1 MKTRPQYTSVFDA
14 IGNRTQ
20 AKVTEPG
27 NSSLDRVWDYT
38 VDKLNRYTSVDGPR
52 RLDLMGYTTSGA
64 ASLVYTGAASPGLS
78 GTLQPS
84 STAGPFFRVLPDW
97 SGTGIVAEVGTLNS
111 VDKSLYL
118 PPKPETLSYD
128 ADGNLTGDGRF
139 AYTYDGENRLIRV
152 EKAVG
157 IPVAPGLGIDGVW
170 YYEYDYLGRRIRK
183 LRRTIVIEEMMT
195 MNKASGEGGNEGG
208 GETNSLGGGGE
219 MGEMGPI
226 VEELRFMY
234 DGWVLMEELS
244 GTNAVVRSYVH
255 GPDLSASLGGAGG
268 IGGTA
273 FQVNAA
279 TASSTNTRW
288 FTFDPQGNVTDLRE
302 VAANTRWASVEY
314 GPFGEP
320 TIAPGTNGGQ
330 FKLRF
335 SSKYFD
341 EETGFSDFG
350 KRYYNSSTGRWINRD
365 PAQESIGGANL
376 FAYVDNYPTASFDPV
391 GLSGR
396 SSSGTGRLD
405 LGSVDELKRGGGCS
419 YIFTIKVDAVGF
431 DYSSSS
437 GLVTS
442 IAKNQSGLV
451 GHTWVRLEGNGQVI
465 EGGHSGETGD
475 ASRDPSITH
484 KDFLTFNGGVVALA
498 AMSPG
503 AARPMAIKEADPANP
518 LRWLRYIY
526 EDGHWAPGA
535 GGHTKVT
542 SECSWSISKSEY
554 EATKRR
560 IDELRA
566 SGGSGLK
573 KYGLTGMQCTSTAA
587 KIAQYAGVFVDPYTT
602 LTFPSSMSLA
612 GQSVRLWSDAQYS
625 TLRFALPD
633 KMQDVMSSAGGG
645 KKKVCK

>member
-1 MKTRPQYTSVFDA
+1 MTSASKSWDGTTPLLTLGQQYLYTFDA

-20 AKVTEPG
+20 AKVMEPG
-27 NSSLDRVWDYT
+27 SSSLDRVWDYT

-52 RLDLMGYTTSGA
+52 RLDVMGYTTSGA

-139 AYTYDGENRLIRV
+139 TYTYDGENRLIRV

-195 MNKASGEGGNEGG
+195 MNNMSGEGGNEGG

-255 GPDLSASLGGAGG
+255 GPDLSSSLGGAGG

-273 FQVNAA
+273 FQVDAA

-288 FTFDPQGNVTDLRE
+288 FTFDPQGNVTDLRS
-302 VAANTRWASVEY
+302 VSDNSRWATMEY

-320 TIAPGTNGGQ
+320 LIGAGTNGDQ

-335 SSKYFD
+335 SGKYFD
-341 EETGFSDFG
+341 EETGFNYFG
-350 KRYYNSSTGRWINRD
+350 YRYYNASTGRWVNRD
-365 PAQESIGGANL
+365 PIEERGGANCYAMVRNNPVYSIDIL
-376 FAYVDNYPTASFDPV
+376 GLMPAACPCKNNQKDLKKEINAYINDSLKTAKTPAAVRAAIEKS
-391 GLSGR
+391 LI
-396 SSSGTGRLD
+396 
-405 LGSVDELKRGGGCS
+405 GGG
-419 YIFTIKVDAVGF
+419 G
-431 DYSSSS
+431 
-437 GLVTS
+437 GLVTGIENWLNTQIAGKVLEGTQCRCPVKMFVPAAPS
-442 IAKNQSGLV
+442 IKLCGKCVGTDRVGHFFEEGLIYFDISVTLGKGDKYAKAWGDLSEGLV
-451 GHTWVRLEGNGQVI
+451 PSGMDGAMWDWFNETNFEYNFAGTPIKAKASQIWTLFGDEIAGQVLDPN
-465 EGGHSGETGD
+465 GA
-475 ASRDPSITH
+475 ASPAD
-484 KDFLTFNGGVVALA
+484 LA
-498 AMSPG
+498 ANSAGMEFWKQIMKGTLTPGGIDICDFVNDEWSHQTNPNKPG
-503 AARPMAIKEADPANP
+503 AKSGTPFPPRPK
-518 LRWLRYIY
+518 
-526 EDGHWAPGA
+526 
-535 GGHTKVT
+535 
-542 SECSWSISKSEY
+542 
-554 EATKRR
+554 
-560 IDELRA
+560 
-566 SGGSGLK
+566 
-573 KYGLTGMQCTSTAA
+573 
-587 KIAQYAGVFVDPYTT
+587 
-602 LTFPSSMSLA
+602 
-612 GQSVRLWSDAQYS
+612 
-625 TLRFALPD
+625 
-633 KMQDVMSSAGGG
+633 
-645 KKKVCK
+645 